1 MTIIQIHE
9 VNNLL
14 IQSCYFSEKDDYR
27 GPIVIGD
34 ILILLKSHSSSFGVP
49 KYSALH
55 NRLGLVNMFV
65 SSKTFD
71 VLT

>member
-1 MTIIQIHE
+1 MIVQIHE

-14 IQSCYFSEKDDYR
+14 IQSCYFSENDDYR
-27 GPIVIGD
+27 GPIAVGD
-34 ILILLKSHSSSFGVP
+34 ILILLSHRSSSFGVP

-65 SSKTFD
+65 SNKTFD

>member
-1 MTIIQIHE
+1 MIIQIHE

-14 IQSCYFSEKDDYR
+14 IQSCYFSENHDYR

-34 ILILLKSHSSSFGVP
+34 ILILLKSRSSPFGVP

-55 NRLGLVNMFV
+55 NKLGLVNMFI
-65 SSKTFD
+65 SNKTFD